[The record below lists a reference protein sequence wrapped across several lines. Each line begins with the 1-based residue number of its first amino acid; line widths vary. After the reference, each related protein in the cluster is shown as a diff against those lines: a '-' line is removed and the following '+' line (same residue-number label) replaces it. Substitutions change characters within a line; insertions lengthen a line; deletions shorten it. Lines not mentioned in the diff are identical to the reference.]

1 MSNVRSCP
9 DRRTVNWHAR
19 QAVASRL
26 CNLLF
31 TIITSTLF
39 VLAPSL
45 AAQAVPAA
53 ISGRLSGAVLND
65 SRQPISGVEVV
76 VIGTRLA
83 GVTAAD
89 GRYNIVGVPVGPQTV
104 RAQRIGFQPSTQQ
117 VTIADGQLT
126 TADFQLTAAVT
137 VLSEVVAVGYTNE
150 LRRDVSGAV
159 SSVTGNE
166 IKDQKVATLEEAIRG
181 RVPGVQVSASGEPGR
196 AAQIV
201 IRGQQTL
208 GDPSPLYV
216 VDGMYVGNVNPNINP
231 DDIEN
236 IEVLKDASAAAQY
249 GAQASKGVIVIK
261 TRRGRTG
268 ANQFAINTYYGTQEI
283 SKRLEL
289 AGTAEWQQLWLQAY
303 QNAGV
308 PAGNIPASVTQP
320 QSVNTNWQNAVFNRG
335 AIQNVN
341 LQASGGTGTA
351 SYLLSGSVL
360 DQNGTLIATR
370 FRRASV
376 RANSEARIGRLTV
389 GENLAVS
396 QNNTKG
402 LNSYALIDV
411 VRMLP
416 TIPVY
421 DKNTSSGFGFGD
433 AANPTFA
440 VNPVANLLVNTANY
454 RSNQVLGTAFGE
466 VRLIGGLRYRLNA
479 GVDYNDGF
487 NRFFNSIDQI
497 RFRTFNTYATLA
509 QDRPNRT
516 NTLVENLLN
525 YDGAFAGGEHRVTA
539 VGGFTTQ
546 RSNFIFVRAFRQG
559 FSNENLQQI
568 DAGASSGLNNAGFS
582 VPSTLNSVL
591 GRATYAFRD
600 RYLVTASG
608 RNDCSSRF
616 SPNNKCGTF
625 GAGSLGWVVSEEG
638 FFNKIPVLNRAGLV
652 KLRAST
658 GVLGDQNIG
667 DFAYSAPVTSNINYR
682 FGGIVN
688 SGATQT
694 DLVNESLRWQ
704 SNRSSDIGLDLGLL
718 DNSLTLTAD
727 YYSNKV
733 SNLLVAIPIPGSLGS
748 AGNPTVNAGAM
759 NNAGFELGLAHRMK
773 RGDFGLNSSFNIAT
787 ARNRVTSL
795 GNGGQPIFAGSYGEA
810 RTAVGGPIGSWYV
823 RQTCGIFQSA
833 ADVTT
838 HASQPGAQPGDVC
851 YVDRN
856 KDGVINDDDRYV
868 AGNGIPK
875 VTGGLFLDSRYK
887 GLDVGLNLTGKYG
900 YKIFNAVR
908 IQTDRLDDIGGVRHG
923 YRPWTP
929 QNHST
934 TTPIALFNNNGPSA
948 ARATSNAYGL
958 SDRWLDKGDFTRI
971 QNLIV
976 GYTIPD
982 RYIGRLGSLGT
993 SAPRVYLNVQNLHT
1007 FTDYPNW
1014 DPDVLGIGNALARGE
1029 DDGTI
1034 YPTPR
1039 TITFGLD
1046 VHF

>member
-1 MSNVRSCP
+1 MTTVRCSIARSLS
-9 DRRTVNWHAR
+9 RRMRPGWVT
-19 QAVASRL
+19 ASRFVAL
-26 CNLLF
+26 VVALAVGA
-31 TIITSTLF
+31 TLA
-39 VLAPSL
+39 LAPVSL
-45 AAQAVPAA
+45 AAQSPATGRV
-53 ISGRLSGAVLND
+53 SGTVFAAG
-65 SRQPISGVEVV
+65 RQPVAGAQVTVV
-76 VIGTRLA
+76 GTRLGA
-83 GVTAAD
+83 VTGPD
-89 GRYNIVGVPVGPQTV
+89 GTYNIGAVPVGAQSI
-104 RAQRIGFQPSTQQ
+104 RAQRIGFQPGTQQ
-117 VTIADGQLT
+117 VTVVDGGAV
-126 TADFQLTAAVT
+126 TADFELTAAVT
-137 VLSEVVAVGYTNE
+137 TLSEVVAVGYTNE
-150 LRRDVSGAV
+150 QRRDISGAV
-159 SSVTGNE
+159 SSVSAAE

-249 GAQASKGVIVIK
+249 GAQASKGVIVIR
-261 TRRGRTG
+261 TRRGKAG
-268 ANQFAINTYYGTQEI
+268 ANQFSLTTYYGTQEI
-283 SKRLEL
+283 GKRLEL
-289 AGTAEWQQLWLQAY
+289 AGTPEWQKLWLQAY

-308 PAGNIPASVTQP
+308 PASNIPASVTQP
-320 QSVNTNWQNAVFNRG
+320 QSTNTDWQDAVFTRG
-335 AIQNVN
+335 RIQNVN
-341 LQASGGTGTA
+341 LQAAGGTGTA
-351 SYLLSGSVL
+351 NYLISGSLL
-360 DQNGTLIATR
+360 DQQGTLIATN

-376 RANSEARIGRLTV
+376 RANSEATIGRLTV
-389 GENLAVS
+389 GENLAIS
-396 QNNTKG
+396 QNNVKG
-402 LNSYALIDV
+402 LNNYALIDV

-421 DKNTSSGFGFGD
+421 DPSTSSGFGFGN

-454 RSNQVLGTAFGE
+454 RSNQALGTAYGD
-466 VRLIGGLRYRLNA
+466 VRLIAGLRYRLQA

-497 RFRTFNTYATLA
+497 RFRTFNTYATLT

-525 YDGAFAGGEHRVTA
+525 YDGSFADGQHRLTA
-539 VGGFTTQ
+539 VAGFTTQ
-546 RSNFIFVRAFRQG
+546 RSNFILVRAFRQG

-568 DAGASSGLNNAGFS
+568 NAGASSGLNNAGFS
-582 VPSTLNSVL
+582 IPSTLNSMLV
-591 GRATYAFRD
+591 RATYAFRD
-600 RYLVTASG
+600 RYLLTGSA

-616 SPNNKCGTF
+616 SPNNKCGNF
-625 GAGSLGWVVSEEG
+625 GAGSLGWVMSEEG
-638 FFNKIPVLNRAGLV
+638 FFQSVPVLNRASLV
-652 KLRAST
+652 KLRVST

-667 DFAYSAPVTSNINYR
+667 DFAYSAPVSSNINYL
-682 FGGIVN
+682 FGGSVN

-694 DLVNESLRWQ
+694 VLVNESLRWQ
-704 SNRSSDIGLDLGLL
+704 SNRSSDVGLDLGML
-718 DNSLTLTAD
+718 DNTLTFTAD

-748 AGNPTVNAGAM
+748 SGNPTVNAGSM
-759 NNAGFELGLAHRMK
+759 NNAGVELGLAHRLD
-773 RGDFGLNSSFNIAT
+773 RGDFRLNTTFNVAT
-787 ARNRVTSL
+787 AKNRMTSL
-795 GNGGQPIFAGSYGEA
+795 GNGGQPRFAGSYGEA
-810 RTAVGGPIGSWYV
+810 RTAVGDPIGSWFV

-833 ADVTT
+833 GDVTA
-838 HASQPGAQPGDVC
+838 HASQPNAQPGDVC

-856 KDGVINDDDRYV
+856 KDGIINDDDRYV

-875 VTGGLFLDSRYK
+875 VTGGLFFDSRYK
-887 GLDVGLNLTGKYG
+887 AVDVGLNLTGKYG

-908 IQTDRLDDIGGVRHG
+908 IQTDRMDDIGGVRAG
-923 YRPWTP
+923 YKPWTP

-934 TTPIALFNNNGPSA
+934 TTPIALFNVNGPSA

-971 QNLIV
+971 QNLVI
-976 GYTIPD
+976 GYTLPD
-982 RYIGRLGSLGT
+982 RLMQRIGSNGAHDTRLY
-993 SAPRVYLNVQNLHT
+993 VNIQNLHT

-1014 DPDVLGIGNALARGE
+1014 DPDVLGIGNPLARGE
-1029 DDGTI
+1029 DDGMI

-1039 TITFGLD
+1039 TFTFGID
-1046 VHF
+1046 VRF